1 MAVVIA
7 DAVAEVGVSGR
18 DGTALLWQDGDQV
31 AVLLVS
37 ALTPNLEG
45 GDWLWRV
52 WVKESLTFC
61 QG

>member
-18 DGTALLWQDGDQV
+18 DGTALLRQDGDQV

-37 ALTPNLEG
+37 ANAELG
-45 GDWLWRV
+45 G
-52 WVKESLTFC
+52 EETGYGGF
-61 QG
+61 G